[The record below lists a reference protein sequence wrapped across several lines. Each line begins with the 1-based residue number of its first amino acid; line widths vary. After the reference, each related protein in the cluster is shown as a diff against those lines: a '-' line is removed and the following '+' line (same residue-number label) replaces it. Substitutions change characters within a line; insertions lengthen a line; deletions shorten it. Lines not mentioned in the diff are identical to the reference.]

1 MKRTSTVGLIL
12 ATLLVSTATQAET
25 DESNKQQH
33 RLQRLQAELKLTD
46 PQKDEIGKIFDE
58 ARPQLEAL
66 RKQGQELREKMQA
79 RLKAVL
85 TAEQMEKYE
94 KLHQQRK
101 ERRLQG
107 RLGSSDD

>member
-12 ATLLVSTATQAET
+12 ATLLVSTAAKAET
-25 DESNKQQH
+25 DEPNKQQH
-33 RLQRLQAELKLTD
+33 RLQRLQTELKLTD
-46 PQKDEIGKIFDE
+46 QQKEEVGKIFE
-58 ARPQLEAL
+58 ETKPQLEAL

-79 RLKAVL
+79 RLKTVL

-101 ERRLQG
+101 EKRLRG
-107 RLGSSDD
+107 RPSSSDD